1 MDIKDSM
8 RRLDVTLYG
17 NVETLTPTLSKCR
30 VRIFYKGLN
39 RNRTFISDDFAQ
51 QLIDSLPYAPVKGIF
66 NKDAVDYE
74 DHGENNTDGRIYGVI
89 SADPN
94 FAWETHLDEDDVERE
109 YACADVILYTALY
122 PEANLISGK
131 SQSMEIHRAGLTGEW
146 KIWDGDKQPYYQFH
160 KGHLLGLQVLG
171 DEVEPCFEGSAF
183 FSLYKDAKEL
193 YDYVKKSNEKEES
206 RKMDKNL
213 FRLSDS
219 AKCDLL
225 WNALNADPESC
236 TMICEIYDDYA
247 LAFDCVNRKYLRAYY
262 TKDNATDSV
271 TINSTEDCFIVDVN
285 TAEMAA
291 IEALKAIGTYSE
303 IQSKIESSDAEI
315 ARINSEH
322 DTFCAELQN
331 QIASLQ
337 AELEEFKKDEKK
349 DDDESDDKKEEED
362 ASDDDKKD
370 DDADDKKKDKNSLE
384 KSGETEGPSAEDL
397 INSYKTQLEE
407 KDAEIARLSQ
417 LNSDI
422 INEKSELESFKAA
435 VDTEKKT
442 AILEEFSA
450 HLTETQINDFTA
462 KMADFSV
469 EDFEK
474 EVCVTAYKSDRGSF
488 GKKEEPKDELL
499 WTGDDNKNFET
510 GALKLLSKHKGGNK

>member
-1 MDIKDSM
+1 MDIEDSM

-39 RNRTFISDDFAQ
+39 RNRTYISDDFAQ

-66 NKDAVDYE
+66 NKDSLDYE

-94 FAWETHLDEDDVERE
+94 FAWETHLDEDGVERE

-131 SQSMEIHRAGLTGEW
+131 SQSMEIHRVGLTGEW
-146 KIWDGDKQPYYQFH
+146 KIWQGDKQPYYQFY

-183 FSLYKDAKEL
+183 FSLYKNAKEL
-193 YDYVKKSNEKEES
+193 YDYVKNTNEKEES

-219 AKCDLL
+219 EKCDLL
-225 WNALNADPESC
+225 WSALNADPESW

-247 LAFDCVNRKYLRAYY
+247 VAFDAVNHKYLRAYY
-262 TKDNATDSV
+262 TKDNEANSV
-271 TINSTEDCFIVDVN
+271 TIDRTEDCYIIDVN
-285 TAEMAA
+285 EAEMAA
-291 IEALKAIGTYSE
+291 IDALKAIGSYSE
-303 IQSKIESSDAEI
+303 IQTKLSDSEAEI
-315 ARINSEH
+315 AKINSEH
-322 DTFCAELQN
+322 EAFCADLQG
-331 QIASLQ
+331 QIEALQ
-337 AELEEFKKDEKK
+337 TELESYKAKEETEENT
-349 DDDESDDKKEEED
+349 DDAQTENTKSDDGEAENET
-362 ASDDDKKD
+362 
-370 DDADDKKKDKNSLE
+370 NTECSLDE
-384 KSGETEGPSAEDL
+384 QSESTESTESTDEL
-397 INSYKTQLEE
+397 VSSYEAKLAE
-407 KDAEIARLSQ
+407 KDAEIARLNQ

-422 INEKSELESFKAA
+422 INEKSELEEFKKNADNA
-435 VDTEKKT
+435 KKT
-442 AILEEFSA
+442 EILNEFSA

-462 KMADFSV
+462 NMDNFSV

-474 EVCVTAYKSDRGSF
+474 EVCVTAYKSDRTAF
-488 GKKEEPKDELL
+488 NKKDDSQNGLIWK
-499 WTGDDNKNFET
+499 GDDKNLES